1 MVHTGHW
8 VDMVGMSDSNL
19 EGQPQLGAS
28 LVGACSCIESY
39 YLLVVNHIPST
50 QFVDIF
56 YTLKSHPNANVP

>member
-28 LVGACSCIESY
+28 LVGACSCMLLTI
-39 YLLVVNHIPST
+39 LVVNHIPST